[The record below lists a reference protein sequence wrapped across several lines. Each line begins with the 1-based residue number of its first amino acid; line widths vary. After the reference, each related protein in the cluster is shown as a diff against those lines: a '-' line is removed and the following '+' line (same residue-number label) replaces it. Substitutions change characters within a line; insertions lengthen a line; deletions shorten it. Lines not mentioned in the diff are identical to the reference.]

1 MATKNFEFEEIKSG
15 KERHKDNSERN
26 TASRDFGTHAVE
38 MLMDIPV
45 TISVELGRVRMRIDE
60 LMKLTSGSVIEL
72 NKLVG
77 ETLDIYINDKLVA
90 RGEAVVTN
98 DKIGIRLTEF
108 SEQAQRLTAVDD
120 SSSSA
125 A

>member
-15 KERHKDNSERN
+15 KDRLKEHSEKSSSN
-26 TASRDFGTHAVE
+26 RDFGTHAVE

-108 SEQAQRLTAVDD
+108 SDQTQRLTAVDD